1 MFGPGSFG
9 VRAGGESIG
18 ALAAVGGRDEVVTA
32 ILSVEVVGGPM
43 IGLAGDLRGL

>member
-1 MFGPGSFG
+1 VFGAGSFG
-9 VRAGGESIG
+9 VRAGGESTG
-18 ALAAVGGRDEVVTA
+18 ALAVGGRDEVVTA